1 MPPLRDIA
9 GYLLIGI
16 SVLMLLKSLSLCAG
30 NDIWYDELFT
40 VGLAGHSYGELVM
53 YTARDVHPPLY
64 YCIVR
69 MFTELCKL
77 IAPARDAASAAKL
90 VSLLPYAI
98 LLVYSVTLIRRRFG
112 IFTGGLFL
120 FCTLSMPQ
128 LSACTVEARMYS
140 WALLFVTAAF
150 LHAYEAVRA
159 VSVEEAAAAEK
170 TAGSGESG
178 GRRAAASSRR
188 HGAAFVLC
196 GLAAAYTQYFACV
209 AVVMIYLWLL
219 CFFLRRDRRGIRRWL
234 WWAGLSLLGY
244 SPWLVSLFGQLAA
257 VHENYWILPVS
268 WRTFGGCVKFVMK
281 PAFADETV
289 NVVLAVVLFLASALL
304 IGTSVQKLYHDG
316 RVGDAGFVCAGVGVL
331 AGLALFGII
340 ASVVFRPI
348 FVYRYMIP
356 AMGCFWL
363 AFAAAAGALAAGEVS
378 AKGDAARG
386 GGPGRKTDDASWQRE
401 GQGAEMA
408 AQRDGAGP
416 DTVGCRAGK
425 IGAAALCALIL
436 CVGLRDY
443 RAFMGEEEYKA
454 LQMEKTREALA
465 AIGPEDI
472 LIFNFDQVQ
481 MVLGYYVNNESY
493 LWYGQ
498 PEELIQ
504 EICGQ
509 KQSLDENTERIGE
522 WLAAGRKVW
531 FVGSFGSRD
540 DIVSLWEAQGIR
552 ASEPTDCLL
561 ERYWFNLYELSA
573 D

>member
-1 MPPLRDIA
+1 MPPLQNIA
-9 GYLLIGI
+9 GYLLIGL
-16 SVLMLLKSLSLCAG
+16 SVLMLLKSLTLCAG

-40 VGLAGHSYGELVM
+40 VGLAGHSFGELVM

-69 MFTELCKL
+69 IFTELCKL
-77 IAPARDAASAAKL
+77 IAPALDAAVTAKF
-90 VSLLPYAI
+90 VSVLPYFI
-98 LLVYSVTLIRRRFG
+98 LLVYSLTLIRRRFG
-112 IFTGGLFL
+112 ILTGGLFL
-120 FCTLSMPQ
+120 FCTVSMPQ
-128 LSACTVEARMYS
+128 LSAYTVEARMYS

-150 LHAYEAVRA
+150 LHAYEAVCA

-170 TAGSGESG
+170 TAGSGEG
-178 GRRAAASSRR
+178 GGLRAADLSCRHGEASLRR

-219 CFFLRRDRRGIRRWL
+219 CFFLWRDRRGIRRWFC
-234 WWAGLSLLGY
+234 WVSLSVLGY
-244 SPWLVSLFGQLAA
+244 APWLAALFGQLAA

-268 WRTFGGCVKFVMK
+268 WRTFGGCVKFIMK
-281 PAFADETV
+281 PAFADERL
-289 NVVLAVVLFLASALL
+289 NVVLAVALFLVYTAA
-304 IGTSVQKLYHDG
+304 ICVSVLKLYHSG
-316 RVGDAGFVCAGVGVL
+316 RVYEAGFVCAGVGVPV
-331 AGLALFGII
+331 GLALFGII
-340 ASVVFRPI
+340 ASVLFRPV

-356 AMGCFWL
+356 ALGCFWL
-363 AFAAAAGALAAGEVS
+363 AFAAAAGALAERVLP
-378 AKGDAARG
+378 AKGGAACG
-386 GGPGRKTDDASWQRE
+386 GGLGQETDDAA
-401 GQGAEMA
+401 GQENGV
-408 AQRDGAGP
+408 GP
-416 DTVGCRAGK
+416 ETVGRRAVQIPGMVV
-425 IGAAALCALIL
+425 AAACALIL

-454 LQMEKTREALA
+454 LQMEKTQEALA

-498 PEELIQ
+498 PEPLIQ

-509 KQSLDENTERIGE
+509 KQSLNEDTGQIRE

-531 FVGSFGSRD
+531 FAGSFNSRD
-540 DIVSLWEAQGIR
+540 DIVSLWESQGIR
-552 ASEPTDCLL
+552 VSGPTDCLL